1 MRNKIILG
9 VLIFSLISRIIFSI
23 MYGDQKMDHEWG
35 VIVNNYFET
44 NIFGFF
50 KFNGVVTSNLYMPP
64 LYAFFLIFLKFLFGE
79 LVVIL
84 NITYVIQSLISVCS
98 SYYLFRIINK
108 FYSYNVSLLMMIAYT
123 FFPLNFYATSQI
135 SSIIFQSSFFIF
147 FLYYIISFL
156 QNENIK
162 YIFYASFFS
171 GLLILLRGEFLV
183 TFIIFFILII
193 YKHRIKFVLI
203 YLLIP
208 LLIISPY
215 LVRNYKIFDTI
226 TITKSFG
233 YNLWKGN
240 NELAKVE
247 GNPGIF
253 SNKIKS
259 DLAKIEDLKKHDLIR
274 DELFKKYAI
283 ENLKEE
289 PLKFF
294 KLYIEKVYSFL
305 ILDLDSSYPNYYN
318 LLHVIP
324 KILIFV
330 FTLLGIIYYDKKN
343 FYLNLFLFLFIL
355 NVLLFSIFFILPRY
369 NLAILPLQI
378 LFVSA
383 FTEKLFRKNK

>member
-1 MRNKIILG
+1 MKNKIILV
-9 VLIFSLISRIIFSI
+9 VLIFSLISKIIFSV

-35 VIVNNYFET
+35 IIVNNYFE
-44 NIFGFF
+44 NDVFGFF
-50 KFNGVVTSNLYMPP
+50 EINGVVTPNLYMPP
-64 LYAFFLIFLKFLFGE
+64 LYAFFLIFLKFIFGE
-79 LVVIL
+79 LHIIL

-98 SYYLFRIINK
+98 SFFLFRIINK
-108 FYSYNVSLLMMIAYT
+108 FYSYKVSLFMMIVYT

-147 FLYYIISFL
+147 FLYYVISFL
-156 QNENIK
+156 QNDNIK

-183 TFIIFFILII
+183 TFIIFFILIL
-193 YKHRIKFVLI
+193 YKYRIKFVLI
-203 YLLIP
+203 YLLVP

-215 LVRNYKIFDTI
+215 LIRNYKIFDTI

-253 SNKIKS
+253 SKKIKLN
-259 DLAKIEDLKKHDLIR
+259 LAKIEDYKKYDLVR
-274 DELFKKYAI
+274 DELFKKYAL
-283 ENLKEE
+283 ENLKKE
-289 PLKFF
+289 PLKYF
-294 KLYIEKVYSFL
+294 KLYIKKVFSFL
-305 ILDLDSSYPNYYN
+305 ILDFDSSYPNYYN

-324 KILIFV
+324 KILIFIS
-330 FTLLGIIYYDKKN
+330 TLLGIIYYDKKN
-343 FYLNLFLFLFIL
+343 HYLNLFLFLFIL
-355 NVLLFSIFFILPRY
+355 NVLLFSVFFILPRY

>member
-1 MRNKIILG
+1 MKNKIILV
-9 VLIFSLISRIIFSI
+9 VLIFSLISKIIFSV

-35 VIVNNYFET
+35 IIVNNYFE
-44 NIFGFF
+44 NDVFGFF
-50 KFNGVVTSNLYMPP
+50 EINGVVTPNLYMPP
-64 LYAFFLIFLKFLFGE
+64 LYAFFLIFLKFIFGE
-79 LVVIL
+79 LHIIL

-98 SYYLFRIINK
+98 SFFLFRIINK
-108 FYSYNVSLLMMIAYT
+108 FYSYKVSLFMMIVYT

-147 FLYYIISFL
+147 FLYYVISFL
-156 QNENIK
+156 QNDNIK

-183 TFIIFFILII
+183 TFIIFFILIL
-193 YKHRIKFVLI
+193 YKYRIKFVLI
-203 YLLIP
+203 YLLVP

-215 LVRNYKIFDTI
+215 LIRNYKIFDTI

-253 SNKIKS
+253 SKKIKLN
-259 DLAKIEDLKKHDLIR
+259 LAKIEDYKKYDLVR
-274 DELFKKYAI
+274 DELFKKYAL
-283 ENLKEE
+283 ENLKKE
-289 PLKFF
+289 PLKYF
-294 KLYIEKVYSFL
+294 KLYIKKVYSFL
-305 ILDLDSSYPNYYN
+305 ILDFDSSYPNYYN

-324 KILIFV
+324 KILIFIS
-330 FTLLGIIYYDKKN
+330 TLLGIIYYDKKN
-343 FYLNLFLFLFIL
+343 HYLNLFLFLFIL
-355 NVLLFSIFFILPRY
+355 NVLLFSVFFILPRY